1 MYYLKYYIFIKSIL
15 FILIFGS
22 CLQAADL
29 RIIKVHLLYDK
40 EFISNPIWEENIN
53 KRFTEINKFYNDKF
67 DLHWE
72 ISKKSK
78 YDFEGDFKNISDVFS
93 QYRDR
98 MISVLNKSDEEIIVC
113 IIGKDIPG
121 KGIAGVFSR
130 LVMISDSSHLKDR
143 NSGVIIA
150 HELGHLFGAW
160 HIRNADDLMYQR
172 GARYYK
178 AGAETTSMI
187 KLMRNY
193 NFNVSSLLNN
203 PKLLKR
209 ISRLVMIS
217 DSSHLKDRDSGVI
230 IAHELGHLFGAW
242 HSRKA
247 DDLMYQRGARH
258 YKAGVETTSMI
269 KLMRNYN
276 FDVFSLLNNPK
287 LLKRISRLYRRFH
300 ARSEADPAVRRYSL
314 NEVNPV
320 ARLYADQGIIHLKN
334 KNYIKAVEA
343 LENSVKYDVGWGKN
357 RILLAKAYYEV
368 SRYNESF
375 LEYSRS
381 VFFGAKPDKVF
392 KEKLRNKFIELKK
405 SNPQLTNPF
414 DEVNSD

>member
-1 MYYLKYYIFIKSIL
+1 MYHLKYYIFIQSIL
-15 FILIFGS
+15 LILIFGNCS
-22 CLQAADL
+22 QASDL
-29 RIIKVHLLYDK
+29 RIIKIHLLYDK

-93 QYRDR
+93 KFRDR
-98 MISVLNKSDEEIIVC
+98 IISVLNNSDEEIIIC

-121 KGIAGVFSR
+121 KGIAGVF
-130 LVMISDSSHLKDR
+130 
-143 NSGVIIA
+143 
-150 HELGHLFGAW
+150 
-160 HIRNADDLMYQR
+160 
-172 GARYYK
+172 
-178 AGAETTSMI
+178 
-187 KLMRNY
+187 
-193 NFNVSSLLNN
+193 
-203 PKLLKR
+203 
-209 ISRLVMIS
+209 SRLVMIS

-276 FDVFSLLNNPK
+276 FNVSSLLNNPK
-287 LLKRISRLYRRFH
+287 LLKRISRLYGRFH
-300 ARSEADPAVRRYSL
+300 ARSEADPTVRRYSL

-334 KNYIKAVEA
+334 KNYIKAVKA
-343 LENSVKYDVGWGKN
+343 FENSVKYDGGWGKN

-414 DEVNSD
+414 DAVNSD

>member
-15 FILIFGS
+15 LILIFGS

-40 EFISNPIWEENIN
+40 EFISNPSWEENIN
-53 KRFTEINKFYNDKF
+53 KRFVEINKFYNDKF

-93 QYRDR
+93 KYRDR
-98 MISVLNKSDEEIIVC
+98 IISVLNNNDEEIIIC
-113 IIGKDIPG
+113 IIGKDMPG

-130 LVMISDSSHLKDR
+130 LVMISDSS
-143 NSGVIIA
+143 
-150 HELGHLFGAW
+150 
-160 HIRNADDLMYQR
+160 Y
-172 GARYYK
+172 
-178 AGAETTSMI
+178 
-187 KLMRNY
+187 
-193 NFNVSSLLNN
+193 
-203 PKLLKR
+203 
-209 ISRLVMIS
+209 
-217 DSSHLKDRDSGVI
+217 LKDRDSGVI

-276 FDVFSLLNNPK
+276 FNVSSLLNNPK
-287 LLKRISRLYRRFH
+287 LLKRISRLYGRFH
-300 ARSEADPAVRRYSL
+300 ARSEADPTVRRYSL

-381 VFFGAKPDKVF
+381 VFFGSKPDKVF

-414 DEVNSD
+414 DEANSD

>member
-1 MYYLKYYIFIKSIL
+1 MYYLKYFISTPTILLICFLSNIL
-15 FILIFGS
+15 FAS
-22 CLQAADL
+22 DL
-29 RIIKVHLLYDK
+29 RIIKVHLLYDE
-40 EFISNPIWEENIN
+40 EFTSEPNWENNIHN
-53 KRFTEINKFYNDKF
+53 RFIEINKFYNDKF

-72 ISKKSK
+72 ITKKSK

-93 QYRDR
+93 KFRDR
-98 MISVLNKSDEEIIVC
+98 IISVLNNSDEEIIIC

-121 KGIAGVFSR
+121 KGIAGVF
-130 LVMISDSSHLKDR
+130 
-143 NSGVIIA
+143 
-150 HELGHLFGAW
+150 
-160 HIRNADDLMYQR
+160 
-172 GARYYK
+172 
-178 AGAETTSMI
+178 
-187 KLMRNY
+187 
-193 NFNVSSLLNN
+193 
-203 PKLLKR
+203 
-209 ISRLVMIS
+209 SRLVMIS

-269 KLMRNYN
+269 KLMSNYN
-276 FDVFSLLNNPK
+276 FNVSSLLNNPK
-287 LLKRISRLYRRFH
+287 LLKRISRLYGRFH
-300 ARSEADPAVRRYSL
+300 ARSEADPTVRRYSL

-392 KEKLRNKFIELKK
+392 KEKLRNKFLELKK
-405 SNPQLTNPF
+405 KNPQLINPF
-414 DEVNSD
+414 NEVNSD